1 MNIVIEGCDGTGK
14 TTLAQFLAERFGLRY
29 WHESAPRTFEE
40 YKAMLECGGTV
51 FDRFCFGQFVYND
64 EKDRKITKVEL
75 QKLVTEVFPRTG
87 TLLIY
92 VDLSTDE
99 IVQRLIKRGEGSPAV
114 RQDMERW
121 IKNIRGTYRQY
132 LKTSLADYIEIDG
145 GKSCILPF

>member
-1 MNIVIEGCDGTGK
+1 MNIIIEGCDGTGK
-14 TTLAQFLAERFGLRY
+14 TTLAQYLAERLGLRY
-29 WHESAPRTFEE
+29 WHESTPRTFNE
-40 YKAMLECGGTV
+40 YAEMLACGGTV

-64 EKDRKITKVEL
+64 EKDRKITEQEL
-75 QKLVTEVFPRTG
+75 QKLVGEVFPRTG

-99 IVQRLIKRGEGSPAV
+99 IIQRLIKRGEGSPDV

-121 IKNIRGTYRQY
+121 IKNIRGTYRSI
-132 LKTSLADYIEIDG
+132 LKKSMAEYIEIDG